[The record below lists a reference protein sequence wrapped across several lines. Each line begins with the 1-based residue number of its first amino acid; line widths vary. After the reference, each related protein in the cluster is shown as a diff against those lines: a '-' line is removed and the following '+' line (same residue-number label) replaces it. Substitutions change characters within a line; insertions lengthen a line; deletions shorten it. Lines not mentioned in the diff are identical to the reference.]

1 LNNRKGIKFLIL
13 ILVLAA
19 IMSGCV
25 QVNEEKDRSLVIAE
39 VNGEQI
45 KKGEILDQYHR
56 GYGEPEEY
64 DEEIMLNILNSLI
77 ENKLVKQKAASAGY
91 IVDEDVRKRA
101 QEDYDQTIRTYGET
115 LRQQAGEDADP
126 DTDYEQKAREELKKI
141 ITESGQTEEGYLNL
155 LAENIAI
162 LDFLSSVIDDCLAT
176 GRDVTQGGAHY
187 NFAGVQAIQAA
198 NVADSLA
205 AIKALVYD
213 EKKLTAQELLDAL
226 KTNFENAPLV
236 RSMLVNKVPKYG
248 NDIEWVDQLGAKWV
262 NYFADGLKKYR
273 NGRGGIYQMGL
284 YTVSAHV
291 PMGQNVAASADGRY
305 SQEPLADGGVSAMAG
320 RDTHGPTA
328 LLQSVARLP
337 FEKASNGTLLNMKF
351 LPRFFKTDTGIF
363 KFTQLLRAVCRL
375 GISHVQFNVLNEEDL
390 LAAQKYP
397 DRYRGLTVRVAG
409 YTAYFTEL
417 AKDLQDEIIARTTY
431 EAV

>member
-162 LDFLSSVIDDCLAT
+162 LDFLDELLTDLKVEDNEIEEYYQEELEFQRDYPSMAAYYSSVKIVTEPASRLVKHILIKLA
-176 GRDVTQGGAHY
+176 DEDTQG
-187 NFAGVQAIQAA
+187 I
-198 NVADSLA
+198 
-205 AIKALVYD
+205 
-213 EKKLTAQELLDAL
+213 DAL
-226 KTNFENAPLV
+226 RKEGKEEDADALREEKLKTIESNAKKVLDRANAEEDFEALIDLFGEDPGMELEEYKDGYSMLRDESMMPEFLEASFQLQEGEISDLVPTDYGYHIIKVYKATEDIIAPLEDV
-236 RSMLVNKVPKYG
+236 KEEIRSV
-248 NDIEWVDQLGAKWV
+248 
-262 NYFADGLKKYR
+262 
-273 NGRGGIYQMGL
+273 
-284 YTVSAHV
+284 
-291 PMGQNVAASADGRY
+291 
-305 SQEPLADGGVSAMAG
+305 
-320 RDTHGPTA
+320 
-328 LLQSVARLP
+328 
-337 FEKASNGTLLNMKF
+337 LLNQKKS
-351 LPRFFKTDTGIF
+351 RKTGELIDQWLEEADI
-363 KFTQLLRAVCRL
+363 KRYEKRL
-375 GISHVQFNVLNEEDL
+375 
-390 LAAQKYP
+390 
-397 DRYRGLTVRVAG
+397 
-409 YTAYFTEL
+409 
-417 AKDLQDEIIARTTY
+417 
-431 EAV
+431 

>member
-1 LNNRKGIKFLIL
+1 MNNRKGIKFLIL

-162 LDFLSSVIDDCLAT
+162 LDFLDELLTDLKVEDNEIEEYYQEELEFQRDYPSMAAYYSSVKIVTEPASRLVKHILIKLA
-176 GRDVTQGGAHY
+176 DEDTQG
-187 NFAGVQAIQAA
+187 I
-198 NVADSLA
+198 
-205 AIKALVYD
+205 
-213 EKKLTAQELLDAL
+213 DAL
-226 KTNFENAPLV
+226 RKEGKEEDADALREEKLKTIESNAKKVLDRANAEEDFEALIDLFGEDPGMELEEYKDGYSMLRDESMMPEFLEASFQLQEGEISDLVPTDYGYHIIKVYKATEDIIAPLEDV
-236 RSMLVNKVPKYG
+236 KEEIRSV
-248 NDIEWVDQLGAKWV
+248 
-262 NYFADGLKKYR
+262 
-273 NGRGGIYQMGL
+273 
-284 YTVSAHV
+284 
-291 PMGQNVAASADGRY
+291 
-305 SQEPLADGGVSAMAG
+305 
-320 RDTHGPTA
+320 
-328 LLQSVARLP
+328 
-337 FEKASNGTLLNMKF
+337 LLNQKKS
-351 LPRFFKTDTGIF
+351 RKTGELIDQWLEEADI
-363 KFTQLLRAVCRL
+363 KRYEKRL
-375 GISHVQFNVLNEEDL
+375 
-390 LAAQKYP
+390 
-397 DRYRGLTVRVAG
+397 
-409 YTAYFTEL
+409 
-417 AKDLQDEIIARTTY
+417 
-431 EAV
+431 

>member
-1 LNNRKGIKFLIL
+1 MNNRKGIKFLIL

-77 ENKLVKQKAASAGY
+77 ENKLVKQKAASAGH

-162 LDFLSSVIDDCLAT
+162 LDFLDELLTDLKVEDNEIEEYYQEELEFQRDYPSMAAYYSSVKIVTEPASRLVKHILIKLA
-176 GRDVTQGGAHY
+176 DEDTQG
-187 NFAGVQAIQAA
+187 I
-198 NVADSLA
+198 
-205 AIKALVYD
+205 
-213 EKKLTAQELLDAL
+213 DAL
-226 KTNFENAPLV
+226 RKEGKEEDADALREEKLKTIESNAKKVLDRANAEEDFEALIDLFGEDPGMELEEYKDGYSMLRDESMMPEFLEASFQLQEGEISDLVPTDYGYHIIKVYKATEDIIAPLEDV
-236 RSMLVNKVPKYG
+236 KEEIRSV
-248 NDIEWVDQLGAKWV
+248 
-262 NYFADGLKKYR
+262 
-273 NGRGGIYQMGL
+273 
-284 YTVSAHV
+284 
-291 PMGQNVAASADGRY
+291 
-305 SQEPLADGGVSAMAG
+305 
-320 RDTHGPTA
+320 
-328 LLQSVARLP
+328 
-337 FEKASNGTLLNMKF
+337 LLNQKKS
-351 LPRFFKTDTGIF
+351 RKTGELIDQWLEEADI
-363 KFTQLLRAVCRL
+363 KRYEKRL
-375 GISHVQFNVLNEEDL
+375 
-390 LAAQKYP
+390 
-397 DRYRGLTVRVAG
+397 
-409 YTAYFTEL
+409 
-417 AKDLQDEIIARTTY
+417 
-431 EAV
+431 

>member
-77 ENKLVKQKAASAGY
+77 ENKLVKQKAASAGH

-162 LDFLSSVIDDCLAT
+162 LDFLDELLTDLKVEDNEIEEYYQEELEFQRDYPSMAAYYSSVKIVTEPASRLVKHILIKLA
-176 GRDVTQGGAHY
+176 DEDTQG
-187 NFAGVQAIQAA
+187 I
-198 NVADSLA
+198 
-205 AIKALVYD
+205 
-213 EKKLTAQELLDAL
+213 DAL
-226 KTNFENAPLV
+226 RKEGKEEDADALREEKLKTIESNAKKVLDRANAEEDFEALIDLFGEDPGMELEEYKDGYSMLRDESMMPEFLEASFQLQEGEISDLVPTDYGYHIIKVYKATEDIIAPLEDV
-236 RSMLVNKVPKYG
+236 KEEIRSV
-248 NDIEWVDQLGAKWV
+248 
-262 NYFADGLKKYR
+262 
-273 NGRGGIYQMGL
+273 
-284 YTVSAHV
+284 
-291 PMGQNVAASADGRY
+291 
-305 SQEPLADGGVSAMAG
+305 
-320 RDTHGPTA
+320 
-328 LLQSVARLP
+328 
-337 FEKASNGTLLNMKF
+337 LLNQKKS
-351 LPRFFKTDTGIF
+351 RKTGELIDQWLEEADI
-363 KFTQLLRAVCRL
+363 KRYEKRL
-375 GISHVQFNVLNEEDL
+375 
-390 LAAQKYP
+390 
-397 DRYRGLTVRVAG
+397 
-409 YTAYFTEL
+409 
-417 AKDLQDEIIARTTY
+417 
-431 EAV
+431 

>member
-1 LNNRKGIKFLIL
+1 MNNRKGIKFLIL

-77 ENKLVKQKAASAGY
+77 ENKLVKQKAASAGH

-126 DTDYEQKAREELKKI
+126 DTDYEQKAREELQKI

-162 LDFLSSVIDDCLAT
+162 LDFLDELLTDLKVEDNEIEEYYQEELEFQRDYPSMAAYYSSVKIVTEPASRLVKHILIKLA
-176 GRDVTQGGAHY
+176 DEDTQG
-187 NFAGVQAIQAA
+187 I
-198 NVADSLA
+198 
-205 AIKALVYD
+205 
-213 EKKLTAQELLDAL
+213 DAL
-226 KTNFENAPLV
+226 RKEGKEEDADALREEKLKTIESNAKKVLDRANAEEDFEALIDLFGEDPGMELEEYKDGYSMLRDESMMPEFLEASFQLQEGEISDLVPTDYGYHIIKVYKATEDIIAPLEDV
-236 RSMLVNKVPKYG
+236 KEEIRSV
-248 NDIEWVDQLGAKWV
+248 
-262 NYFADGLKKYR
+262 
-273 NGRGGIYQMGL
+273 
-284 YTVSAHV
+284 
-291 PMGQNVAASADGRY
+291 
-305 SQEPLADGGVSAMAG
+305 
-320 RDTHGPTA
+320 
-328 LLQSVARLP
+328 
-337 FEKASNGTLLNMKF
+337 LLNQKKS
-351 LPRFFKTDTGIF
+351 RKTGELIDQWLEEADI
-363 KFTQLLRAVCRL
+363 KRYEKRL
-375 GISHVQFNVLNEEDL
+375 
-390 LAAQKYP
+390 
-397 DRYRGLTVRVAG
+397 
-409 YTAYFTEL
+409 
-417 AKDLQDEIIARTTY
+417 
-431 EAV
+431 

>member
-1 LNNRKGIKFLIL
+1 MNNRKGIKFLIL

-141 ITESGQTEEGYLNL
+141 ITESGQTEEDYLNL

-162 LDFLSSVIDDCLAT
+162 LDFLDELLTDLKVEDNEIEEYYQEELEFQRDYPSMAAYYSSVKIVTEPASRLVKHILIKLA
-176 GRDVTQGGAHY
+176 DEDTQG
-187 NFAGVQAIQAA
+187 I
-198 NVADSLA
+198 
-205 AIKALVYD
+205 
-213 EKKLTAQELLDAL
+213 DAL
-226 KTNFENAPLV
+226 RKEGKEEDADALREEKLKTIESNAKKVLDRANAEEDFEALIDLFGEDPGMELEEYKDGYSMLRDESMMPEFLEASFQLQEGEISDLVPTDYGYHIIKVYKATEDIIAPLEDV
-236 RSMLVNKVPKYG
+236 KEEIRSV
-248 NDIEWVDQLGAKWV
+248 
-262 NYFADGLKKYR
+262 
-273 NGRGGIYQMGL
+273 
-284 YTVSAHV
+284 
-291 PMGQNVAASADGRY
+291 
-305 SQEPLADGGVSAMAG
+305 
-320 RDTHGPTA
+320 
-328 LLQSVARLP
+328 
-337 FEKASNGTLLNMKF
+337 LLNQKKS
-351 LPRFFKTDTGIF
+351 RKTGELIDQWLEEADI
-363 KFTQLLRAVCRL
+363 KRYEKRL
-375 GISHVQFNVLNEEDL
+375 
-390 LAAQKYP
+390 
-397 DRYRGLTVRVAG
+397 
-409 YTAYFTEL
+409 
-417 AKDLQDEIIARTTY
+417 
-431 EAV
+431 